1 MTTPLL
7 TALPTPLN
15 LQQVPYHVAII
26 MDGNGRWALQRNLPR
41 TEGHRRGAQS
51 LKTILSC
58 CRDWG
63 IGALTV
69 YAFSTENWRRPRS
82 EVNFLLGLFE
92 HLLRR
97 ELAEL
102 CQEGVRLRY
111 LGDLSLLPR
120 SLQEVIQ
127 ESVVSTAT
135 NPGVRLTVALNYGSR
150 QEIARVCRQVAEQVQ
165 QGELSLDHIDEQLFA
180 KYLDTVDVGD
190 PDLLIRTSGEMRL
203 SNFLLWQ
210 MAYTEIY
217 FTETLWPDFDRR
229 TFEKALVAYQGRD
242 RRFGKV
248 PA

>member
-1 MTTPLL
+1 
-7 TALPTPLN
+7 
-15 LQQVPYHVAII
+15 
-26 MDGNGRWALQRNLPR
+26 
-41 TEGHRRGAQS
+41 
-51 LKTILSC
+51 
-58 CRDWG
+58 
-63 IGALTV
+63 
-69 YAFSTENWRRPRS
+69 
-82 EVNFLLGLFE
+82 LGLFE

-111 LGDLSLLPR
+111 LGDLSLLPK
-120 SLQEVIQ
+120 SLQAIIQ
-127 ESVVSTAT
+127 ESVLATAT

-165 QGELSLDHIDEQLFA
+165 QGELSLEQIDEQFFGQC
-180 KYLDTVDVGD
+180 LDTVDVGD

-229 TFEKALVAYQGRD
+229 TFEKALVVYQGRD

-248 PA
+248 SA